1 MQYSGT
7 LEDLT
12 NIICKAG
19 YQIIESK
26 LLKHD
31 SPEIYQIK
39 TSKGGTINWYKST
52 GKLQVQG
59 NENIKLKL
67 TEDLAKHLEETSTIP
82 SSKTASNPSNKR
94 IFIVHGHD
102 RYALKEL
109 ENVLLKLGL
118 EPYIL
123 QNTSGNG
130 LPIIQTLKKE
140 ICDSS
145 ISFGIVLLTHDD
157 MGYAISQ
164 GAEKIQPRARQ
175 KVEEKIQPRAR
186 QNVIFEMGMLSGV
199 LPLERIAILQ
209 KEGIEMLSDVGGVYY
224 LSFKE
229 QVNETFPKLIKR
241 LEEADF
247 SFNTNTITRAL
258 N

>member
-1 MQYSGT
+1 MKYSGT
-7 LEDLT
+7 FEDLKDIVKT
-12 NIICKAG
+12 AG
-19 YQIIESK
+19 YKIIETKFLSLNSSK
-26 LLKHD
+26 G
-31 SPEIYQIK
+31 YQIK
-39 TSKGGTINWYKST
+39 TSEGGVINWYESTGTIN
-52 GKLQVQG
+52 VQG
-59 NENIKLKL
+59 KENIKQKL
-67 TEDLAKHLEETSTIP
+67 IEDLAKHIEETSTIP
-82 SSKTASNPSNKR
+82 SSKTAPNPSNKK

-102 RYALKEL
+102 HIALEQLEL
-109 ENVLLKLGL
+109 ILRRLGL

-175 KVEEKIQPRAR
+175 
-186 QNVIFEMGMLSGV
+186 NVIFEMGMLAAT

-229 QVNETFPKLIKR
+229 HVKETLPDLIDR
-241 LEEADF
+241 LCEADYNLDAKKF
-247 SFNTNTITRAL
+247 TTASR
-258 N
+258 

>member
-1 MQYSGT
+1 M
-7 LEDLT
+7 
-12 NIICKAG
+12 
-19 YQIIESK
+19 
-26 LLKHD
+26 
-31 SPEIYQIK
+31 
-39 TSKGGTINWYKST
+39 
-52 GKLQVQG
+52 
-59 NENIKLKL
+59 
-67 TEDLAKHLEETSTIP
+67 
-82 SSKTASNPSNKR
+82 
-94 IFIVHGHD
+94 VHGHD

-109 ENVLLKLGL
+109 ENALLKLDL

-145 ISFGIVLLTHDD
+145 IDFGIVLLTHDD

-164 GAEKIQPRARQ
+164 D
-175 KVEEKIQPRAR
+175 EEKIQPRAR
-186 QNVIFEMGMLSGV
+186 QNVIFEMGMLAAA
-199 LPLERIAILQ
+199 LPLERIAILK

-241 LEEADF
+241 LKEADF
-247 SFNTNTITRAL
+247 SFNTDTITHAL

>member
-1 MQYSGT
+1 MKYSGT
-7 LEDLT
+7 FEDLKDIVKT
-12 NIICKAG
+12 AG
-19 YQIIESK
+19 YKIIETKFLSLNSSK
-26 LLKHD
+26 G
-31 SPEIYQIK
+31 YQIK
-39 TSKGGTINWYKST
+39 TSEGGVINWYESTGTIN
-52 GKLQVQG
+52 VQG
-59 NENIKLKL
+59 KENIKQKL
-67 TEDLAKHLEETSTIP
+67 IEDLAKHLEETSTIP
-82 SSKTASNPSNKR
+82 SSKTASNPSNKK

-102 RYALKEL
+102 HIALEQLEL
-109 ENVLLKLGL
+109 ILLKLGL
-118 EPYIL
+118 KPYIL

-175 KVEEKIQPRAR
+175 
-186 QNVIFEMGMLSGV
+186 NVIFEMGMLAAT

-229 QVNETFPKLIKR
+229 HVNETFSKLIMR
-241 LEEADF
+241 LQEADF
-247 SFNTNTITRAL
+247 SFNTDTIHASR
-258 N
+258 

>member
-39 TSKGGTINWYKST
+39 TSEGGIINWYKST

-59 NENIKLKL
+59 KENIKQKL
-67 TEDLAKHLEETSTIP
+67 IEDLAKHLEETSTIP
-82 SSKTASNPSNKR
+82 SSKTASNTSNKK

-102 RYALKEL
+102 CYALTEL
-109 ENVLLKLGL
+109 ENALLKLDL

-130 LPIIQTLKKE
+130 LTIIQTLKKE
-140 ICDSS
+140 ICNGS
-145 ISFGIVLLTHDD
+145 IKFGIVLLTHDD

-164 GAEKIQPRARQ
+164 DEEKIQPRARQ

-186 QNVIFEMGMLSGV
+186 QNVIFEMGMLAAA

-209 KEGIEMLSDVGGVYY
+209 KEGIEMPSDVGGVYY

-229 QVNETFPKLIKR
+229 QVKETFPKLIKR
-241 LEEADF
+241 LQEADF
-247 SFNTNTITRAL
+247 SFNINEITHAL

>member
-1 MQYSGT
+1 MKYSGT
-7 LEDLT
+7 FEDLKDIVKT
-12 NIICKAG
+12 AG
-19 YQIIESK
+19 YKIIETKFLSLNSSK
-26 LLKHD
+26 G
-31 SPEIYQIK
+31 YQIK
-39 TSKGGTINWYKST
+39 TSEGGVINWYESTGTIN
-52 GKLQVQG
+52 VQG
-59 NENIKLKL
+59 KENIKQKL
-67 TEDLAKHLEETSTIP
+67 IEDLAKHLEETSTIP
-82 SSKTASNPSNKR
+82 SSKTASNPSNKK

-102 RYALKEL
+102 HIALEQLEL
-109 ENVLLKLGL
+109 ILRRLGL

-175 KVEEKIQPRAR
+175 
-186 QNVIFEMGMLSGV
+186 NVIFEMGMLAAA

-229 QVNETFPKLIKR
+229 HVNETFPKLIKR
-241 LEEADF
+241 LQKADF
-247 SFNTNTITRAL
+247 SFNTDTIHAL
-258 N
+258 K

>member
-1 MQYSGT
+1 S
-7 LEDLT
+7 L
-12 NIICKAG
+12 NS
-19 YQIIESK
+19 SK
-26 LLKHD
+26 G
-31 SPEIYQIK
+31 YQIK
-39 TSKGGTINWYKST
+39 TSEGGVINWYESTGTIN
-52 GKLQVQG
+52 VQG
-59 NENIKLKL
+59 KESAVTNLEKALV
-67 TEDLAKHLEETSTIP
+67 KHIQETSTNP
-82 SSKTASNPSNKR
+82 SPKTASNTLESSPKK

-102 RYALKEL
+102 RTALKQLEL
-109 ENVLLKLGL
+109 ILRRLGL
-118 EPYIL
+118 KPYIL

-175 KVEEKIQPRAR
+175 
-186 QNVIFEMGMLSGV
+186 NVIFEMGMLAAT

-229 QVNETFPKLIKR
+229 HVNETFPKLIKR
-241 LEEADF
+241 LQKADF
-247 SFNTNTITRAL
+247 SFNTDTIHAL
-258 N
+258 K

>member
-1 MQYSGT
+1 MKYSGT
-7 LEDLT
+7 FEDLKDIVKT
-12 NIICKAG
+12 AG
-19 YQIIESK
+19 YKIIETKFLSLNSSK
-26 LLKHD
+26 G
-31 SPEIYQIK
+31 YQIK
-39 TSKGGTINWYKST
+39 TSEGGVINWYESTGTIN
-52 GKLQVQG
+52 VQG
-59 NENIKLKL
+59 KENIKQKL
-67 TEDLAKHLEETSTIP
+67 IEDLAKHIEETSTIP
-82 SSKTASNPSNKR
+82 SSKTASNPSNKK

-102 RYALKEL
+102 CYALTEL

-175 KVEEKIQPRAR
+175 
-186 QNVIFEMGMLSGV
+186 NVIFEMGMLIAALSRKNV
-199 LPLERIAILQ
+199 AILKKQ
-209 KEGIEMLSDVGGVYY
+209 DLELPSDINGIIY
-224 LSFKE
+224 LPFKE
-229 QVNETFPKLIKR
+229 HVKETLKDLSHR
-241 LEEADF
+241 LCEAG
-247 SFNTNTITRAL
+247 FNLDAKKVTTASR
-258 N
+258 

>member
-1 MQYSGT
+1 MKYSGT
-7 LEDLT
+7 VEDLK
-12 NIICKAG
+12 NIVKTAG
-19 YQIIESK
+19 YKIIEVKS
-26 LLKHD
+26 LSLN
-31 SPEIYQIK
+31 SSRGYQIK
-39 TSKGGTINWYKST
+39 TSEGGVINWYESTGTIN
-52 GKLQVQG
+52 VQG
-59 NENIKLKL
+59 KENIKQKL

-82 SSKTASNPSNKR
+82 SSKTASNPSNKK

-102 RYALKEL
+102 YYALTEL

-175 KVEEKIQPRAR
+175 
-186 QNVIFEMGMLSGV
+186 NVIFEMGMLAAA

-209 KEGIEMLSDVGGVYY
+209 KEGIEMLSDINGIIY
-224 LSFKE
+224 LPFKE
-229 QVNETFPKLIKR
+229 QVNETFTKLIKR
-241 LEEADF
+241 LKEVDF
-247 SFNTNTITRAL
+247 SFNTDTIHAL

>member
-1 MQYSGT
+1 MKYSGT
-7 LEDLT
+7 FEDLKDIVKT
-12 NIICKAG
+12 AG
-19 YQIIESK
+19 YKIIEIKSLSLNSSK
-26 LLKHD
+26 G
-31 SPEIYQIK
+31 YQIK
-39 TSKGGTINWYKST
+39 TSEGGVINWYESTGTIN
-52 GKLQVQG
+52 VQG
-59 NENIKLKL
+59 KENIKQKL
-67 TEDLAKHLEETSTIP
+67 IEDLAKHIEETSTIP
-82 SSKTASNPSNKR
+82 SSKTAPNPSNKK

-102 RYALKEL
+102 HIALEQLEL
-109 ENVLLKLGL
+109 ILRRLGL

-175 KVEEKIQPRAR
+175 
-186 QNVIFEMGMLSGV
+186 NVIFEMGMLAAA

-224 LSFKE
+224 LSFNEHVKE
-229 QVNETFPKLIKR
+229 TLPDLIDR
-241 LEEADF
+241 LCEVGYNLDAKKF
-247 SFNTNTITRAL
+247 ATASR
-258 N
+258 

>member
-7 LEDLT
+7 FEDLT
-12 NIICKAG
+12 NIICKCG

-39 TSKGGTINWYKST
+39 TSEGGTINWYKST

-59 NENIKLKL
+59 KENIKQKL
-67 TEDLAKHLEETSTIP
+67 IEDLAKHIKETSTIP
-82 SSKTASNPSNKR
+82 FSKTAPNTLNKK

-109 ENVLLKLGL
+109 ENALLKLGL

-140 ICDSS
+140 ICESS
-145 ISFGIVLLTHDD
+145 IGFGIVLLTHDD
-157 MGYAISQ
+157 MCCFKSKV
-164 GAEKIQPRARQ
+164 EETTQPRARQ

-186 QNVIFEMGMLSGV
+186 QNVIFEMGMLTAA

-209 KEGIEMLSDVGGVYY
+209 KEGVEMLSDVGGVYY

-229 QVNETFPKLIKR
+229 HVKETFPKLIKR
-241 LEEADF
+241 LQEADF
-247 SFNTNTITRAL
+247 SFNINEITHAL

>member
-19 YQIIESK
+19 YQIKETKPLS
-26 LLKHD
+26 HP
-31 SPEIYQIK
+31 SPEGYQIK
-39 TSKGGTINWYKST
+39 TYEGGTINWFKST
-52 GKLQVQG
+52 GTINVQG
-59 NENIKLKL
+59 KENIKQKL
-67 TEDLAKHLEETSTIP
+67 IEDLAKHIEETSTIP
-82 SSKTASNPSNKR
+82 SSKTASNPSNKK

-102 RYALKEL
+102 CYALTEL

-175 KVEEKIQPRAR
+175 
-186 QNVIFEMGMLSGV
+186 NVIFEMGMLAAA

-229 QVNETFPKLIKR
+229 HVNETFPKLIKR
-241 LEEADF
+241 LQKADF
-247 SFNTNTITRAL
+247 SFNTDTIHAL
-258 N
+258 K

>member
-1 MQYSGT
+1 MRYSGT
-7 LEDLT
+7 FEDLK
-12 NIICKAG
+12 NIICKCG

-31 SPEIYQIK
+31 SPEGYQIK
-39 TSKGGTINWYKST
+39 TYEGGTTNWFKST

-59 NENIKLKL
+59 SANIKQKL
-67 TEDLAKHLEETSTIP
+67 TEDLAKHIEETSTILF
-82 SSKTASNPSNKR
+82 SKTASNTSNKK

-102 RYALKEL
+102 RYSLKDL
-109 ENVLLKLGL
+109 ENALLKLGL

-130 LPIIQTLKKE
+130 VTIIQTLKKE

-164 GAEKIQPRARQ
+164 GEK
-175 KVEEKIQPRAR
+175 KIQPRAR
-186 QNVIFEMGMLSGV
+186 QNVIFEMGMLAAA

-229 QVNETFPKLIKR
+229 QVKETFPKLIKR

-247 SFNTNTITRAL
+247 SFNTNAITHASR
-258 N
+258 

>member
-1 MQYSGT
+1 MKYSGT
-7 LEDLT
+7 FEDLKDIVKT
-12 NIICKAG
+12 AG
-19 YQIIESK
+19 YKIIETKFLSLNSSK
-26 LLKHD
+26 G
-31 SPEIYQIK
+31 YQIK
-39 TSKGGTINWYKST
+39 TSEGGVINWYESTGTIN
-52 GKLQVQG
+52 VQG
-59 NENIKLKL
+59 KENIKQKL
-67 TEDLAKHLEETSTIP
+67 IEDLAKHIEETSTIP
-82 SSKTASNPSNKR
+82 SSKTASNPSNKK

-102 RYALKEL
+102 CYALTEL

-118 EPYIL
+118 KPYIL

-175 KVEEKIQPRAR
+175 
-186 QNVIFEMGMLSGV
+186 NVIFEMGMLAAT

-229 QVNETFPKLIKR
+229 HVNETFSKLIMR
-241 LEEADF
+241 LQEADF
-247 SFNTNTITRAL
+247 SFNTDTIHASR
-258 N
+258 

>member
-1 MQYSGT
+1 MEYKYRGPFEYNGT
-7 LEDLT
+7 LEDLK
-12 NIICKAG
+12 NIIRKTG
-19 YQIIESK
+19 YQITDVKAIQKSPYGFTYKIEASERRSI
-26 LLKHD
+26 LWD
-31 SPEIYQIK
+31 D
-39 TSKGGTINWYKST
+39 TT
-52 GKLQVQG
+52 GKTVILG
-59 NENIKLKL
+59 EKIFCHELEKAF
-67 TEDLAKHLEETSTIP
+67 AKHLEETSTIP
-82 SSKTASNPSNKR
+82 SSKTASNTSNKK

-102 RYALKEL
+102 CYALTEL
-109 ENVLLKLGL
+109 ENALLKLGL

-175 KVEEKIQPRAR
+175 
-186 QNVIFEMGMLSGV
+186 NVIFEMGMLAAT

-229 QVNETFPKLIKR
+229 HVNETFPKLIKR
-241 LEEADF
+241 LQKADF
-247 SFNTNTITRAL
+247 SFNTDTIHAL
-258 N
+258 K